1 MKNEDQVG
9 VGFMEDSVDR
19 TRYLRL
25 GLFILLAAFFTYR
38 WYFNRSQLVYL
49 IFAAFWIAMMA
60 LSLTRL
66 ISTKWQ
72 GLVANIGISLVFL
85 DLVFYQLDIS
95 KMLIAMRQANY
106 YMFIPA
112 LVILAITLVI
122 RSWRWHWLLYQ
133 TKTARFYSLFSSLM
147 IGTAANM
154 VLPARAGEFI
164 RAYFLGRREKISKTT
179 AFATIVVERIFD
191 GLTILLFLLLVV
203 ILTGAKSDEIKYMG
217 YLGAAFYLGVVVALF
232 VLYFRRDFL
241 VRLIE
246 ALLPQPLA
254 AKIVGMLDAFLE
266 GMQIMRNGRQ
276 LLMVVLL
283 SLATWVGFAL
293 SFWPILLAFDFG
305 APVPYYTPFLVIAF
319 DALGLTIPGAP
330 AGIGIFQYVTVM
342 ALRIAFT
349 LAGANVAA
357 NFDEVAA
364 IFSLALHFSQV
375 APEVL
380 VGLYCFLRENISLRE
395 VEMGI

>member
-1 MKNEDQVG
+1 V
-9 VGFMEDSVDR
+9 
-19 TRYLRL
+19 
-25 GLFILLAAFFTYR
+25 I
-38 WYFNRSQLVYL
+38 
-49 IFAAFWIAMMA
+49 A
-60 LSLTRL
+60 LSLIKL
-66 ISTKWQ
+66 VSTKWQ
-72 GLVANIGISLVFL
+72 GLAANIGISLVFL
-85 DLVFYQLDIS
+85 DLVFYKLDIGT
-95 KMLIAMRQANY
+95 MLIALKQADY

-112 LVILAITLVI
+112 LVILAISLVI
-122 RSWRWHWLLYQ
+122 RTWRWHWLLYQ

-203 ILTGAKSDEIKYMG
+203 ILTGARNDEIKYMG
-217 YLGAAFYLGVVVALF
+217 GLGAVIYLGVVIGLF
-232 VLYFRRDFL
+232 LMYFRRDFL

-254 AKIVGMLDAFLE
+254 AKIEGILDAFLE

-305 APVPYYTPFLVIAF
+305 APVPYYAPFLVIAF
-319 DALGLTIPGAP
+319 GALGLTIPGPP
-330 AGIGIFQYVTVM
+330 AGIGIFQYVTVV

-349 LAGANVAA
+349 LSGAEPAA
-357 NFDEVAA
+357 NLDFDEVATA
-364 IFSLALHFSQV
+364 FSLALHFSQV
-375 APEVL
+375 GPEVL

-395 VEMGI
+395 VEVGI

>member
-1 MKNEDQVG
+1 
-9 VGFMEDSVDR
+9 MEDSVDR

-25 GLFILLAAFFTYR
+25 GLFILFAAFFAYR
-38 WYFNRSQLVYL
+38 YFTLSHTIYLV
-49 IFAAFWIAMMA
+49 FAALWIVVMA
-60 LSLTRL
+60 LSLMNL
-66 ISTKWQ
+66 ASTKWQ
-72 GLVANIGISLVFL
+72 GLAANIGISLVFL
-85 DLVFYQLDIS
+85 DLVFYKLDIGT
-95 KMLIAMRQANY
+95 MLVALKQANY
-106 YMFIPA
+106 YMFIPSLAMLAIA
-112 LVILAITLVI
+112 LVIRT
-122 RSWRWHWLLYQ
+122 WRWHWLLYQ

-164 RAYFLGRREKISKTT
+164 RAYFLGRQEKISKTT

-203 ILTGAKSDEIKYMG
+203 ILTGAKSDEIRYMG
-217 YLGAAFYLGVVVALF
+217 YLGAAFYLGVLVGLF
-232 VLYFRRDFL
+232 LLYFRKDFL
-241 VRLIE
+241 VRLIK
-246 ALLPQPLA
+246 ALLPQPLV
-254 AKIVGMLDAFLE
+254 AKIVGILDAFLE
-266 GMQIMRNGRQ
+266 GMQVMRNGRQ

-305 APVPYYTPFLVIAF
+305 APVPYYAAFLVIAF

-330 AGIGIFQYVTVM
+330 AGIGIFQYVTVV

-349 LAGANVAA
+349 LSGAKLAA

-364 IFSLALHFSQV
+364 AFSLVLHFSQV

-380 VGLYCFLRENISLRE
+380 IGLYCFLRENVSLHE
-395 VEMGI
+395 VEVGI

>member
-1 MKNEDQVG
+1 
-9 VGFMEDSVDR
+9 MEDSVDR

-25 GLFILLAAFFTYR
+25 GLFILFAAFFAYR
-38 WYFNRSQLVYL
+38 YFTLSHTIYLV
-49 IFAAFWIAMMA
+49 FAALWIAVMA
-60 LSLTRL
+60 LSLIKL
-66 ISTKWQ
+66 ASTKWQ
-72 GLVANIGISLVFL
+72 GLAANIGISLVFL
-85 DLVFYQLDIS
+85 DLVFYKLDIGT
-95 KMLIAMRQANY
+95 MLMALKQANY
-106 YMFIPA
+106 YMFIPS
-112 LVILAITLVI
+112 LVILAITLVV
-122 RSWRWHWLLYQ
+122 RTWRWHWLLYQ

-164 RAYFLGRREKISKTT
+164 RAYFLGRQEKISKTT

-191 GLTILLFLLLVV
+191 GLTILLFLLVVV
-203 ILTGAKSDEIKYMG
+203 ILTGAKSDEIRTIG
-217 YLGAAFYLGVVVALF
+217 YLGAAFYLGVLVGLF
-232 VLYFRRDFL
+232 LLYFRKDFL
-241 VRLIE
+241 VRLIK

-254 AKIVGMLDAFLE
+254 AKVIELLEAFLE
-266 GMQIMRNGRQ
+266 GMQVMRNGRQ

-283 SLATWVGFAL
+283 SLATWVGFAF

-305 APVPYYTPFLVIAF
+305 APVPYYTAFLVIAF

-330 AGIGIFQYVTVM
+330 AGIGIFQYVTVV

-349 LAGANVAA
+349 LSGAKLAA

-364 IFSLALHFSQV
+364 AFSLVLHFSQV

-380 VGLYCFLRENISLRE
+380 IGLYCFLRENVSLHE
-395 VEMGI
+395 VEVGI

>member
-1 MKNEDQVG
+1 
-9 VGFMEDSVDR
+9 MEDSVDR

-25 GLFILLAAFFTYR
+25 GLFILFAAFFAYR
-38 WYFNRSQLVYL
+38 YFTLSHTIYLV
-49 IFAAFWIAMMA
+49 FAALWIAVMA
-60 LSLTRL
+60 LSLIKL
-66 ISTKWQ
+66 ASTKWQ
-72 GLVANIGISLVFL
+72 GLAANIGISLVFL
-85 DLVFYQLDIS
+85 DLVFYKLDVGT
-95 KMLIAMRQANY
+95 MLMALKQANY
-106 YMFIPA
+106 YMFIPSLVMLTIA
-112 LVILAITLVI
+112 LVIRT
-122 RSWRWHWLLYQ
+122 WRWHWLLYQ

-203 ILTGAKSDEIKYMG
+203 ILTGAKSDEIRYMG
-217 YLGAAFYLGVVVALF
+217 YLGAAFYLGVLVGLF
-232 VLYFRRDFL
+232 LLYFRKDFL

-246 ALLPQPLA
+246 ALLPQPLV
-254 AKIVGMLDAFLE
+254 AKIVGILDAFLE
-266 GMQIMRNGRQ
+266 GMQVMRNGRQ
-276 LLMVVLL
+276 LFMVVLL

-305 APVPYYTPFLVIAF
+305 APVPYYAAFLVIAF

-330 AGIGIFQYVTVM
+330 AGIGIFQYVTVV

-349 LAGANVAA
+349 LSEAKLAA

-364 IFSLALHFSQV
+364 AFSLALHFSQV

-380 VGLYCFLRENISLRE
+380 IGLYCFLRENVSLHE
-395 VEMGI
+395 VEVGI

>member
-1 MKNEDQVG
+1 
-9 VGFMEDSVDR
+9 MEDSVDR

-25 GLFILLAAFFTYR
+25 GLFILFAAFFAYR
-38 WYFNRSQLVYL
+38 YFTLSHTIYLV
-49 IFAAFWIAMMA
+49 FAALWIAVMA
-60 LSLTRL
+60 LSLIKL
-66 ISTKWQ
+66 ASTKWQ
-72 GLVANIGISLVFL
+72 GLAANIGISLVFL
-85 DLVFYQLDIS
+85 DLVFYKLDIGT
-95 KMLIAMRQANY
+95 MLMALRQANY
-106 YMFIPA
+106 YMFIPS
-112 LVILAITLVI
+112 LVILAITLVV
-122 RSWRWHWLLYQ
+122 RTWRWHWLLYQ

-203 ILTGAKSDEIKYMG
+203 ILTGAKSDEIRTVG
-217 YLGAAFYLGVVVALF
+217 YLGAAFYLGVLVGLF
-232 VLYFRRDFL
+232 LLYFRKDFL
-241 VRLIE
+241 IRLIE

-254 AKIVGMLDAFLE
+254 AKVIELLEAFLE
-266 GMQIMRNGRQ
+266 GMQVMRNGRQ
-276 LLMVVLL
+276 LFMVVLL

-305 APVPYYTPFLVIAF
+305 APVPYYTAFLVIAF

-330 AGIGIFQYVTVM
+330 AGIGIFQYVTVL

-349 LAGANVAA
+349 LSGAKLAA
-357 NFDEVAA
+357 NFGEVATA
-364 IFSLALHFSQV
+364 FSLVLHFSQV

-380 VGLYCFLRENISLRE
+380 IGLYCFLRENVSLHE
-395 VEMGI
+395 VEVGI

>member
-1 MKNEDQVG
+1 
-9 VGFMEDSVDR
+9 MEDSVDR

-25 GLFILLAAFFTYR
+25 GLFILFAAFFAYR
-38 WYFNRSQLVYL
+38 YFTLSHTIYLV
-49 IFAAFWIAMMA
+49 FAALWIAVMA
-60 LSLTRL
+60 LSLIKL
-66 ISTKWQ
+66 ASTKWQ
-72 GLVANIGISLVFL
+72 GLAANIGISLVFL
-85 DLVFYQLDIS
+85 DLVFYKLDIGTVLMAL
-95 KMLIAMRQANY
+95 KQANY
-106 YMFIPA
+106 YMFIPSLVMLAIA
-112 LVILAITLVI
+112 LVIRT
-122 RSWRWHWLLYQ
+122 WRWHWLLYQ

-164 RAYFLGRREKISKTT
+164 RAYFLGRQEKISKTT

-203 ILTGAKSDEIKYMG
+203 ILTGAKSDEIRTVG
-217 YLGAAFYLGVVVALF
+217 YVGAAFYLGVLVGLF
-232 VLYFRRDFL
+232 LLYFRKDFL

-246 ALLPQPLA
+246 ALLPQPLV
-254 AKIVGMLDAFLE
+254 AKIVGILDAFLE
-266 GMQIMRNGRQ
+266 GMQVMRNGRQ

-305 APVPYYTPFLVIAF
+305 APVPYYAAFLVIAF

-330 AGIGIFQYVTVM
+330 AGIGIFQYVTVV

-349 LAGANVAA
+349 LSGAKLAA

-364 IFSLALHFSQV
+364 AFSLVLHFSQV

-380 VGLYCFLRENISLRE
+380 IGLYCFLRENVSLHE
-395 VEMGI
+395 VEVGI

>member
-1 MKNEDQVG
+1 
-9 VGFMEDSVDR
+9 MEDSVDR

-25 GLFILLAAFFTYR
+25 GLFVLFAAFFAYR
-38 WYFNRSQLVYL
+38 YFTLSHTIYLV
-49 IFAAFWIAMMA
+49 FAALWIAVMA
-60 LSLTRL
+60 LSLIKL
-66 ISTKWQ
+66 ASTKWQ
-72 GLVANIGISLVFL
+72 GLAANIGISLVFL
-85 DLVFYQLDIS
+85 DLVFYKLDIGT
-95 KMLIAMRQANY
+95 MLMALKQANY
-106 YMFIPA
+106 YMFIPS
-112 LVILAITLVI
+112 LVILAITLVV
-122 RSWRWHWLLYQ
+122 RTWRWHWLLYQ

-164 RAYFLGRREKISKTT
+164 RAYFLGRQEKISKTT

-191 GLTILLFLLLVV
+191 GLTILLFLLVVV
-203 ILTGAKSDEIKYMG
+203 ILTGAKSDEIRTIG
-217 YLGAAFYLGVVVALF
+217 YLGAAFYLGVLVGLF
-232 VLYFRRDFL
+232 LLYFRKDFL
-241 VRLIE
+241 VRLIK

-254 AKIVGMLDAFLE
+254 AKVIELLEAFLE
-266 GMQIMRNGRQ
+266 GMQVMRNGRQ
-276 LLMVVLL
+276 LFMVVLL

-305 APVPYYTPFLVIAF
+305 APVPYYAAFLVIAF

-330 AGIGIFQYVTVM
+330 AGIGIFQYVTVV

-349 LAGANVAA
+349 LSGAKLAA

-364 IFSLALHFSQV
+364 AFSLVLHFSQV

-380 VGLYCFLRENISLRE
+380 IGLYCFLRENVSLHE
-395 VEMGI
+395 VEVGI

>member
-1 MKNEDQVG
+1 
-9 VGFMEDSVDR
+9 MEDSVDR

-25 GLFILLAAFFTYR
+25 GLFILFAAFFAYR
-38 WYFNRSQLVYL
+38 YFTLSHTIYL
-49 IFAAFWIAMMA
+49 AFAALWIAVMA
-60 LSLTRL
+60 LSLMKL
-66 ISTKWQ
+66 ASTKWQ
-72 GLVANIGISLVFL
+72 GLAANIGISLVFL
-85 DLVFYQLDIS
+85 DLVFYKLDIGT
-95 KMLIAMRQANY
+95 MLMALKQANY
-106 YMFIPA
+106 YMFIPSLVMLAIA
-112 LVILAITLVI
+112 LVIRT
-122 RSWRWHWLLYQ
+122 WRWHWLLYQ

-164 RAYFLGRREKISKTT
+164 RAYFLGRQEKISKTT

-203 ILTGAKSDEIKYMG
+203 ILTGAKSDEIRYMG
-217 YLGAAFYLGVVVALF
+217 YLGAAFYLGVLVGLF
-232 VLYFRRDFL
+232 LLYFRKDFL

-246 ALLPQPLA
+246 ALLPQPLV
-254 AKIVGMLDAFLE
+254 AKIVGILDAFLE
-266 GMQIMRNGRQ
+266 GMQVMRNGRQ

-283 SLATWVGFAL
+283 SLATWVGFAF

-305 APVPYYTPFLVIAF
+305 APVPYYAAFLVIAF

-330 AGIGIFQYVTVM
+330 AGIGIFQYVTVV

-349 LAGANVAA
+349 LSGAKLAA

-364 IFSLALHFSQV
+364 AFSLVLHFSQV

-380 VGLYCFLRENISLRE
+380 VGLYCFLRENVSLHE
-395 VEMGI
+395 VEVGI

>member
-1 MKNEDQVG
+1 
-9 VGFMEDSVDR
+9 MEDSVDR

-25 GLFILLAAFFTYR
+25 GLFILFAAFFAYR
-38 WYFNRSQLVYL
+38 YFTLSHTIYL
-49 IFAAFWIAMMA
+49 AFAALWIAVMA
-60 LSLTRL
+60 LSLMKL
-66 ISTKWQ
+66 ASTKWQ
-72 GLVANIGISLVFL
+72 GLAANIGISLVFL
-85 DLVFYQLDIS
+85 DLVFYKLDIGT
-95 KMLIAMRQANY
+95 MLMALKQANY
-106 YMFIPA
+106 YMFIPSLVMLAIA
-112 LVILAITLVI
+112 LVIRT
-122 RSWRWHWLLYQ
+122 WRWHWLLYQ

-164 RAYFLGRREKISKTT
+164 RAYFLGRQEKISKTT

-203 ILTGAKSDEIKYMG
+203 ILTGAKSDEIRTVG
-217 YLGAAFYLGVVVALF
+217 YLGAAFYLGVLIVLVL
-232 VLYFRRDFL
+232 LYFRRDFL

-254 AKIVGMLDAFLE
+254 AKIEGLLDAFLE
-266 GMQIMRNGRQ
+266 GMQVMRNGRQ
-276 LLMVVLL
+276 LFMVVLL

-305 APVPYYTPFLVIAF
+305 APVPYYTAFLVIAF

-330 AGIGIFQYVTVM
+330 AGIGIFQYVTVV

-349 LAGANVAA
+349 LSGAKLAA
-357 NFDEVAA
+357 NFGEVATA
-364 IFSLALHFSQV
+364 FSLVLHFSQV

-380 VGLYCFLRENISLRE
+380 IGLYCFLRENVSLHE
-395 VEMGI
+395 VEVGI

>member
-1 MKNEDQVG
+1 
-9 VGFMEDSVDR
+9 MEESVDR

-25 GLFILLAAFFTYR
+25 GLFILFAAFFTYR
-38 WYFNRSQLVYL
+38 CFKSSQMIYLV
-49 IFAAFWIAMMA
+49 FAALWIAVIV

-72 GLVANIGISLVFL
+72 GLAANIGISLVFL
-85 DLVFYQLDIS
+85 DLVFYKLDIS
-95 KMLIAMRQANY
+95 AMLIALKQANY

-112 LVILAITLVI
+112 GVILAISLLI
-122 RSWRWHWLLYQ
+122 RTWRWHWLLYQ

-164 RAYFLGRREKISKTT
+164 RAYFLGRRERISKTT
-179 AFATIVVERIFD
+179 VFGTIVVERIFD

-217 YLGAAFYLGVVVALF
+217 YLGAAFYLGVVVGLF
-232 VLYFRRDFL
+232 LLYFRKDFL
-241 VRLIE
+241 VRLIK

-254 AKIVGMLDAFLE
+254 TKIVGILDAFLE
-266 GMQIMRNGRQ
+266 GMQVMRNGRQ
-276 LLMVVLL
+276 LFMVVLL

-293 SFWPILLAFDFG
+293 SFWPVMLAFDFG
-305 APVPYYTPFLVIAF
+305 APIPYYAPFLVIAF

-330 AGIGIFQYVTVM
+330 AGIGIFQYVTVV

-349 LAGANVAA
+349 LSGAELAA

-364 IFSLALHFSQV
+364 VFSLVLHFSQV
-375 APEVL
+375 GPEVL
-380 VGLYCFLRENISLRE
+380 VGLYCFLRENVSLRE
-395 VEMGI
+395 VEVGI

>member
-1 MKNEDQVG
+1 MEDE
-9 VGFMEDSVDR
+9 MEDSVDR

-25 GLFILLAAFFTYR
+25 GLFILFAAFFAYR
-38 WYFNRSQLVYL
+38 HFTLSHTIYLV
-49 IFAAFWIAMMA
+49 FAALWIAVMA
-60 LSLTRL
+60 LSLIKL
-66 ISTKWQ
+66 ASTKWQ
-72 GLVANIGISLVFL
+72 GLAANIGISLVFL
-85 DLVFYQLDIS
+85 DLVFYKLDIGT
-95 KMLIAMRQANY
+95 MLMALKQANY
-106 YMFIPA
+106 YMFIPSLVMLAIA
-112 LVILAITLVI
+112 LVIRT
-122 RSWRWHWLLYQ
+122 WRWHWLLYQ

-164 RAYFLGRREKISKTT
+164 RAYFLGRQEKISKTT

-203 ILTGAKSDEIKYMG
+203 ILTGAKSDEIRYMG
-217 YLGAAFYLGVVVALF
+217 YLGAAFYLGVLVGLF
-232 VLYFRRDFL
+232 LLYFRKDFL

-246 ALLPQPLA
+246 ALLPQPLVV
-254 AKIVGMLDAFLE
+254 KIVGILDAFLE
-266 GMQIMRNGRQ
+266 GMQVMRNGRQ

-283 SLATWVGFAL
+283 SLGTWVGFAL

-305 APVPYYTPFLVIAF
+305 APVPYYAAFLVIAF

-330 AGIGIFQYVTVM
+330 AGIGIFQYVTVV

-349 LAGANVAA
+349 LSGAKLAA

-364 IFSLALHFSQV
+364 AFSLVLHFSQV

-380 VGLYCFLRENISLRE
+380 IGLYCFLRENVSLHE
-395 VEMGI
+395 VEVGI

>member
-1 MKNEDQVG
+1 
-9 VGFMEDSVDR
+9 MEDSVDR

-25 GLFILLAAFFTYR
+25 GLFILFAAFFAYR
-38 WYFNRSQLVYL
+38 YFTLSHTIYLV
-49 IFAAFWIAMMA
+49 FAALWIVVMA
-60 LSLTRL
+60 LSLMKL
-66 ISTKWQ
+66 VSTKWQ
-72 GLVANIGISLVFL
+72 GLAANIGISLVFL
-85 DLVFYQLDIS
+85 DLVFYKLDIGT
-95 KMLIAMRQANY
+95 MLVALKQANY
-106 YMFIPA
+106 YMFIPSLAMLAIA
-112 LVILAITLVI
+112 LVIRT
-122 RSWRWHWLLYQ
+122 WRWHWLLYH

-164 RAYFLGRREKISKTT
+164 RAYFLGRQEKISKTT

-203 ILTGAKSDEIKYMG
+203 ILTGAKSDEIRYMG
-217 YLGAAFYLGVVVALF
+217 YLGAAFYLGVLLGLF
-232 VLYFRRDFL
+232 LLYFRKDFL
-241 VRLIE
+241 VHLIK
-246 ALLPQPLA
+246 ALLPQPLV
-254 AKIVGMLDAFLE
+254 AKIVGILDAFLE
-266 GMQIMRNGRQ
+266 GMQVMRNGRQ

-305 APVPYYTPFLVIAF
+305 APVPYYAAFLVIAF

-330 AGIGIFQYVTVM
+330 AGIGIFQYVTVV

-349 LAGANVAA
+349 LSGAELAA

-364 IFSLALHFSQV
+364 AFSLVLHFSQV

-380 VGLYCFLRENISLRE
+380 IGLYCFLRENVSLHE
-395 VEMGI
+395 VEVGI

>member
-1 MKNEDQVG
+1 
-9 VGFMEDSVDR
+9 MEDSVDR

-25 GLFILLAAFFTYR
+25 GLFILLAAYFAYR
-38 WYFNRSQLVYL
+38 WYLNRPQVIYLV
-49 IFAAFWIAMMA
+49 FAALWVAGIV
-60 LSLTRL
+60 LSLTKL

-85 DLVFYQLDIS
+85 DLVFYKLDIGT
-95 KMLIAMRQANY
+95 MLIALKQANY

-112 LVILAITLVI
+112 LMILAISLVI
-122 RSWRWHWLLYQ
+122 RTWRWHWLLYQ
-133 TKTARFYSLFSSLM
+133 TKMARFYSLFSSLM

-217 YLGAAFYLGVVVALF
+217 YLGTAFYLGVVVGLF
-232 VLYFRRDFL
+232 LLYFRRDFL
-241 VRLIE
+241 VRLIK

-254 AKIVGMLDAFLE
+254 AKITGILDAFLE
-266 GMQIMRNGRQ
+266 GIQVMRNSRQ
-276 LLMVVLL
+276 LFTVVLL

-305 APVPYYTPFLVIAF
+305 APVPYYAPFLVIAF

-330 AGIGIFQYVTVM
+330 AGIGIFQYVTIL

-349 LAGANVAA
+349 LSGANLAA

-364 IFSLALHFSQV
+364 VFSLVLHFSQV

-380 VGLYCFLRENISLRE
+380 IGLYCFLRENVSLRE

>member
-1 MKNEDQVG
+1 
-9 VGFMEDSVDR
+9 MEDSVDR

-25 GLFILLAAFFTYR
+25 GLFILFAAFFAYR
-38 WYFNRSQLVYL
+38 YFTLSHIIYLV
-49 IFAAFWIAMMA
+49 FAALWIALMA
-60 LSLTRL
+60 LSLMKL
-66 ISTKWQ
+66 ASAKWQ
-72 GLVANIGISLVFL
+72 GLAANIGISLVFL
-85 DLVFYQLDIS
+85 DLVFYKLDIGT
-95 KMLIAMRQANY
+95 MLMALKQANY
-106 YMFIPA
+106 YMFIPS
-112 LVILAITLVI
+112 LVMLAITLVV
-122 RSWRWHWLLYQ
+122 RTWRWHWLLYQ
-133 TKTARFYSLFSSLM
+133 TQTARFYSLFSSLM

-191 GLTILLFLLLVV
+191 GLTILLFLLVVV
-203 ILTGAKSDEIKYMG
+203 ILTGAKSDEIRTMG
-217 YLGAAFYLGVVVALF
+217 YLGAAFYLGVLIGL
-232 VLYFRRDFL
+232 VLLYSRRDFL
-241 VRLIE
+241 VRLIQ

-254 AKIVGMLDAFLE
+254 AKIIELLEAFLE
-266 GMQIMRNGRQ
+266 GMKVMRNGRQ
-276 LLMVVLL
+276 LFMVVLL
-283 SLATWVGFAL
+283 SLATWVGFTL

-330 AGIGIFQYVTVM
+330 AGIGIFQYVTVV

-349 LAGANVAA
+349 LSGAELAA
-357 NFDEVAA
+357 NFGEVAA
-364 IFSLALHFSQV
+364 AFSLVLHFSQV

-380 VGLYCFLRENISLRE
+380 IGLYCFLRENVSLRE

>member
-1 MKNEDQVG
+1 
-9 VGFMEDSVDR
+9 MEDSVDR

-25 GLFILLAAFFTYR
+25 GLFILFAAFFAYR
-38 WYFNRSQLVYL
+38 YFILSQVIYLVFVAL
-49 IFAAFWIAMMA
+49 WIAVIA
-60 LSLTRL
+60 LSLAKL
-66 ISTKWQ
+66 ISTRWQ
-72 GLVANIGISLVFL
+72 GLAANIGISLIFL
-85 DLVFYQLDIS
+85 DLVFYKLDIGT
-95 KMLIAMRQANY
+95 MLDALEQANY
-106 YMFIPA
+106 YMFIPS
-112 LVILAITLVI
+112 LVILAIALVI
-122 RSWRWHWLLYQ
+122 RTWRWHWLLYQ
-133 TKTARFYSLFSSLM
+133 TKKARFYSLFSSLM

-203 ILTGAKSDEIKYMG
+203 ILTGAKNDEIKYMG
-217 YLGAAFYLGVVVALF
+217 YLGAAFYLGVVVGLLL
-232 VLYFRRDFL
+232 LYFRRDFL
-241 VRLIE
+241 VRLIK

-254 AKIVGMLDAFLE
+254 AKITAILDAFLE
-266 GMQIMRNGRQ
+266 GMQVMRNGRQ
-276 LLMVVLL
+276 LFMVVLL

-293 SFWPILLAFDFG
+293 SFWPVMLAFDFG
-305 APVPYYTPFLVIAF
+305 APVPYYAVLLVIAF

-330 AGIGIFQYVTVM
+330 AGIGIFQYVTVL

-349 LAGANVAA
+349 LSGAELAA

-364 IFSLALHFSQV
+364 VFSLALHFSQV

-380 VGLYCFLRENISLRE
+380 VGLYCFLRENVSLHE
-395 VEMGI
+395 VEVGI

>member
-1 MKNEDQVG
+1 MDK
-9 VGFMEDSVDR
+9 

-25 GLFILLAAFFTYR
+25 GLFILLAAFFAYR
-38 WYFNRSQLVYL
+38 YITLSPTVYL
-49 IFAAFWIAMMA
+49 VLATLWIAVIG

-66 ISTKWQ
+66 MATKWQ
-72 GLVANIGISLVFL
+72 GLAANLGLSLVFL
-85 DLVFYQLDIS
+85 DLVFYKLDLHT
-95 KMLIAMRQANY
+95 MLLALKQANY
-106 YMFIPA
+106 YMLIPSLA
-112 LVILAITLVI
+112 ILAISLVV
-122 RSWRWHWLLYQ
+122 RTWRWHWLLYQ
-133 TKTARFYSLFSSLM
+133 AKTARFSSLFSSLM

-179 AFATIVVERIFD
+179 AFATIVVERILD

-203 ILTGAKSDEIKYMG
+203 ILTGARNDEIKYMG
-217 YLGAAFYLGVVVALF
+217 YLGAAFYLGVVVGLF
-232 VLYFRRDFL
+232 LLYFRRDFL

-246 ALLPQPLA
+246 VLLPQPLA
-254 AKIVGMLDAFLE
+254 AKMVGILDAFLE
-266 GMQIMRNGRQ
+266 GIRVMQNGRQ

-293 SFWPILLAFDFG
+293 SFWPIMLAFDFG
-305 APVPYYTPFLVIAF
+305 APIPYYAPFLVIAF

-330 AGIGIFQYVTVM
+330 AGIGIFQYVTVV

-349 LAGANVAA
+349 LSGAELGP

-364 IFSLALHFSQV
+364 VFSVALHFSQV

-380 VGLYCFLRENISLRE
+380 IGLYCFLRENVSLRDVE
-395 VEMGI
+395 VGI

>member
-1 MKNEDQVG
+1 
-9 VGFMEDSVDR
+9 MEDSVDR

-25 GLFILLAAFFTYR
+25 GLLILFAAFFAYR
-38 WYFNRSQLVYL
+38 WYFNRSQVIYL
-49 IFAAFWIAMMA
+49 AFAALWIALIA
-60 LSLTRL
+60 LSLTKL
-66 ISTKWQ
+66 ISAKWQ
-72 GLVANIGISLVFL
+72 GLAANMGISLVFL
-85 DLVFYQLDIS
+85 DLVFYKLDIGT
-95 KMLIAMRQANY
+95 MLIALKQANY

-112 LVILAITLVI
+112 LVILAISLVI
-122 RSWRWHWLLYQ
+122 RTWRWHWLLYQ

-203 ILTGAKSDEIKYMG
+203 ILTGAKDDEIKYMG
-217 YLGAAFYLGVVVALF
+217 YLGAAFYLGVVVGLF
-232 VLYFRRDFL
+232 LLYFRRDFL

-254 AKIVGMLDAFLE
+254 AKIVGILDAFLE
-266 GMQIMRNGRQ
+266 GMQVMRNGRQ

-293 SFWPILLAFDFG
+293 SFWPVMLAFDFG
-305 APVPYYTPFLVIAF
+305 APVPYYAPFLVIAF

-330 AGIGIFQYVTVM
+330 AGIGIFQYVTVV

-349 LAGANVAA
+349 LSGAELAA
-357 NFDEVAA
+357 NFEEVAA
-364 IFSLALHFSQV
+364 VFSVVLHFSQV

-380 VGLYCFLRENISLRE
+380 VGLYCFLRENVSLRE
-395 VEMGI
+395 VEVGI

>member
-1 MKNEDQVG
+1 
-9 VGFMEDSVDR
+9 MEDSVDR

-25 GLFILLAAFFTYR
+25 GLFILFAAFFAYR
-38 WYFNRSQLVYL
+38 YFTLSHIIYLV
-49 IFAAFWIAMMA
+49 FAALWIAVMA
-60 LSLTRL
+60 LSLIKL
-66 ISTKWQ
+66 ASTKWQ
-72 GLVANIGISLVFL
+72 GLAANIGISLVFL
-85 DLVFYQLDIS
+85 DLVFYRLDIGT
-95 KMLIAMRQANY
+95 MLMALKQANY
-106 YMFIPA
+106 YMFIPSLVMLAIA
-112 LVILAITLVI
+112 LVIRT
-122 RSWRWHWLLYQ
+122 WRWHWLLYQ

-203 ILTGAKSDEIKYMG
+203 ILTGAKSDEIRTMG
-217 YLGAAFYLGVVVALF
+217 YLGAAFYLGVLIGLVL
-232 VLYFRRDFL
+232 LYFRKDFL

-254 AKIVGMLDAFLE
+254 AKIEGLLDAFLE
-266 GMQIMRNGRQ
+266 GMQVMRNGRQ
-276 LLMVVLL
+276 LFMVVLL

-305 APVPYYTPFLVIAF
+305 APVPYYTAFLVIAF

-349 LAGANVAA
+349 LSGAKLAA

-364 IFSLALHFSQV
+364 AFSLVLHFSQV

-380 VGLYCFLRENISLRE
+380 IGLYCFLRENVSLHE
-395 VEMGI
+395 VEVGI

>member
-1 MKNEDQVG
+1 
-9 VGFMEDSVDR
+9 MEDSVDR

-25 GLFILLAAFFTYR
+25 GLFVLFVTFFAYRYFTLSRVIYLVCAAL
-38 WYFNRSQLVYL
+38 WVAV
-49 IFAAFWIAMMA
+49 IA
-60 LSLTRL
+60 LSLIKL
-66 ISTKWQ
+66 VPAKWQ
-72 GLVANIGISLVFL
+72 GLAANLGISLVFL
-85 DLVFYQLDIS
+85 DLVFYKLDIGD
-95 KMLIAMRQANY
+95 MLIELKQANY

-112 LVILAITLVI
+112 LVILAISLVI
-122 RSWRWHWLLYQ
+122 RTWRWHWLLYQ

-203 ILTGAKSDEIKYMG
+203 ILTGAQSDEIKYMG
-217 YLGAAFYLGVVVALF
+217 YLGAAFYLGVVVGLF
-232 VLYFRRDFL
+232 LLYFRRDFL
-241 VRLIE
+241 VRLIK

-254 AKIVGMLDAFLE
+254 KKIVGILDAFLE
-266 GMQIMRNGRQ
+266 GMQVMRNGRQ
-276 LLMVVLL
+276 LFMVVLL

-293 SFWPILLAFDFG
+293 SFWPVMLAFDFG
-305 APVPYYTPFLVIAF
+305 APVPYYAPFLVIAF

-330 AGIGIFQYVTVM
+330 AGIGIFQYVTVV
-342 ALRIAFT
+342 ALRITFT
-349 LAGANVAA
+349 LSGAKLAA

-364 IFSLALHFSQV
+364 VFSLVLHFSQA

-380 VGLYCFLRENISLRE
+380 VGLYCFLRENVSLRE
-395 VEMGI
+395 VEVGI

>member
-1 MKNEDQVG
+1 
-9 VGFMEDSVDR
+9 MEDSVDR

-25 GLFILLAAFFTYR
+25 GLFILFAAFFAYR
-38 WYFNRSQLVYL
+38 YFTLFHTIYLV
-49 IFAAFWIAMMA
+49 FAALWIVVMA
-60 LSLTRL
+60 LSLIKL
-66 ISTKWQ
+66 ASTKGQ
-72 GLVANIGISLVFL
+72 GLAANIGISLVFL
-85 DLVFYQLDIS
+85 DLVFYKLDIGT
-95 KMLIAMRQANY
+95 MLMALKQANY
-106 YMFIPA
+106 YMFIPSLVMLAIA
-112 LVILAITLVI
+112 LVIRT
-122 RSWRWHWLLYQ
+122 WRWHWLLYQ

-164 RAYFLGRREKISKTT
+164 RAYFLGRQEKISKTT

-203 ILTGAKSDEIKYMG
+203 ILTGAKSDEIRTVG
-217 YLGAAFYLGVVVALF
+217 YLGAAFYLGVLIVLVL
-232 VLYFRRDFL
+232 LYFRRDFL

-254 AKIVGMLDAFLE
+254 AKIEGLLDAFLE
-266 GMQIMRNGRQ
+266 GMQVMRNGRQ
-276 LLMVVLL
+276 LFMVVLL

-305 APVPYYTPFLVIAF
+305 APVPYYTAFLVIAF

-330 AGIGIFQYVTVM
+330 AGIGIFQYVTVV

-349 LAGANVAA
+349 LSGAKLAA
-357 NFDEVAA
+357 NFGEVATA
-364 IFSLALHFSQV
+364 FSLVLHFSQV

-380 VGLYCFLRENISLRE
+380 IGLYCFLRENVSLHE
-395 VEMGI
+395 VEVGI

>member
-1 MKNEDQVG
+1 MANGELRV
-9 VGFMEDSVDR
+9 VDR

-25 GLFILLAAFFTYR
+25 GLFILFAAFFAYR
-38 WYFNRSQLVYL
+38 YFTLAQVIYL
-49 IFAAFWIAMMA
+49 ALAALWLAVIVF
-60 LSLTRL
+60 SLTRL
-66 ISTKWQ
+66 LSTKGQ
-72 GLVANIGISLVFL
+72 GLAANLGISLVFL
-85 DLVFYQLDIS
+85 DLVFYRLDVGT
-95 KMLIAMRQANY
+95 MLMALKQANY
-106 YMFIPA
+106 YMFLPA
-112 LVILAITLVI
+112 LAILAISLVI
-122 RSWRWHWLLYQ
+122 RTWRWHWLLYQ

-203 ILTGAKSDEIKYMG
+203 VLTGAQSEEIRYMG
-217 YLGAAFYLGVVVALF
+217 YLGAAFYLGVLVGLF
-232 VLYFRRDFL
+232 LLYFRRDFL
-241 VRLIE
+241 VRLIQ

-266 GMQIMRNGRQ
+266 GMQVMRNGRQ
-276 LLMVVLL
+276 LFMVVLL

-293 SFWPILLAFDFG
+293 SFWPVLLAFDFG
-305 APVPYYTPFLVIAF
+305 APLPYYTPFLVIAF
-319 DALGLTIPGAP
+319 GALGLTVPGAP
-330 AGIGIFQYVTVM
+330 AGIGIFQYVTVL
-342 ALRIAFT
+342 ALRITFT
-349 LAGANVAA
+349 LSGAELAA

-364 IFSLALHFSQV
+364 VFSLALHFSQV

-380 VGLYCFLRENISLRE
+380 VGLYCFLRENVSLRE

>member
-1 MKNEDQVG
+1 
-9 VGFMEDSVDR
+9 MEDSVDR

-25 GLFILLAAFFTYR
+25 GLFILFAAFFAYR
-38 WYFNRSQLVYL
+38 YFTLFHTIYLV
-49 IFAAFWIAMMA
+49 FAALWIVVMA
-60 LSLTRL
+60 LSLIKL
-66 ISTKWQ
+66 ASTKGQ
-72 GLVANIGISLVFL
+72 GLAANIGISLVFL
-85 DLVFYQLDIS
+85 DLVFYKLDIGT
-95 KMLIAMRQANY
+95 MLMALKQANY
-106 YMFIPA
+106 YMFIPSLVMLAIA
-112 LVILAITLVI
+112 LVIRT
-122 RSWRWHWLLYQ
+122 WRWHWLLYQ

-164 RAYFLGRREKISKTT
+164 RAYFLGRQEKISKTT

-203 ILTGAKSDEIKYMG
+203 ILTGAKSDEIRTVG
-217 YLGAAFYLGVVVALF
+217 YLGAAFYLGVLVGLF
-232 VLYFRRDFL
+232 LLYFRKDFL

-254 AKIVGMLDAFLE
+254 AKIEGLLDAFLE
-266 GMQIMRNGRQ
+266 GMQVMRNGRQ
-276 LLMVVLL
+276 LFMVVLL

-305 APVPYYTPFLVIAF
+305 APVPYYTAFLVIAF

-330 AGIGIFQYVTVM
+330 AGIGIFQYVTVV

-349 LAGANVAA
+349 LSGAKLAA
-357 NFDEVAA
+357 NFGEVAA
-364 IFSLALHFSQV
+364 AFSLVLHFSQV

-380 VGLYCFLRENISLRE
+380 IGLYCFLRENVSLHE
-395 VEMGI
+395 VEVGI

>member
-1 MKNEDQVG
+1 
-9 VGFMEDSVDR
+9 MEDSVDR

-25 GLFILLAAFFTYR
+25 GLFILLAAFFAYR
-38 WYFNRSQLVYL
+38 WYLNRPQVIYLV
-49 IFAAFWIAMMA
+49 FAALWVAGIV
-60 LSLTRL
+60 LSLTKL

-85 DLVFYQLDIS
+85 DLVFYKLDIGT
-95 KMLIAMRQANY
+95 MLIALKQANY

-112 LVILAITLVI
+112 LMILAISLVI
-122 RSWRWHWLLYQ
+122 RTWRWHWLLYQ
-133 TKTARFYSLFSSLM
+133 TKMARFYSLFSSLM

-217 YLGAAFYLGVVVALF
+217 YLGTAFYLGVVVGLF
-232 VLYFRRDFL
+232 LLYFRRDFL
-241 VRLIE
+241 VRLIK

-254 AKIVGMLDAFLE
+254 AKITGILDAFLE
-266 GMQIMRNGRQ
+266 GIQVMRNSRQ
-276 LLMVVLL
+276 LFTVVLL

-305 APVPYYTPFLVIAF
+305 APVPYYAPFLVIAF

-330 AGIGIFQYVTVM
+330 AGIGIFQYVTIL

-349 LAGANVAA
+349 LSGANLAA

-364 IFSLALHFSQV
+364 VFSLVLHFSQV

-380 VGLYCFLRENISLRE
+380 IGLYCFLRENVSLRE